1 MIRTAEGDDAM
12 REALEEVVDL
22 FDQAQTSVFKLM
34 ASDSVPK
41 FTRDPRYSAV
51 LRDHE
56 TDLLAN
62 GGRGLQLGS
71 LPDRSASRAT
81 PRQT

>member
-12 REALEEVVDL
+12 REALVEVVDL
-22 FDQAQTSVFKLM
+22 FEQAQVSVFKLM

-41 FTRDPRYSAV
+41 FTRDVRYANL

-56 TDLLAN
+56 IDLVAN
-62 GGRGLQLGS
+62 GGRGLQLGA
-71 LPDRSASRAT
+71 LPDRSTSRAT
-81 PRQT
+81 PRST